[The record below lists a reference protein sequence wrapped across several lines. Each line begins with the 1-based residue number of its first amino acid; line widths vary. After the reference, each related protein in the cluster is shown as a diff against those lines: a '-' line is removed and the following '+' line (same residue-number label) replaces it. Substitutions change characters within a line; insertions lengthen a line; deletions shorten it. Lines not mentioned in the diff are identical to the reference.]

1 MRSAIETGL
10 SLLEYCTYMG
20 IDPFTMAQFSTGFP
34 LATTAVCDKP
44 VFQYQWQQDFLSR
57 DEFALAIAEAERRI
71 AEQLGFW
78 TYPYYVRNELMQYPQ
93 PANVNVRG
101 GGGNFKQLWKSV
113 QLKYGKVQTPG
124 VRART
129 LIDANVTLTRIDTD
143 GDGVEETFTATV
155 LNIPTGVTAD
165 EIGLYINVA
174 DRVGGLIKDG
184 ERWRLRPINVEIVG
198 NTANIRGHASLLVK
212 PSLYEGYDNT
222 GLDVTLVTN
231 YLTTVSAY
239 RVYTDTTAT
248 TSTMNQGSAYW
259 EVANCCGASGLTLF
273 PITVTPRDPEIGFVG
288 VDWSQADCSVKAD
301 PDRVMINYLAGE
313 PLVGGYVEQF
323 LADVVAK
330 LATALLPNQAC
341 GCERSQR
348 IIAEWKKPIFQSDQE
363 DNPAFAPNDAA
374 TNTFGV
380 EKGAVYAWRAVQ
392 ELKQIGGIE
401 L

>member
-1 MRSAIETGL
+1 MRSSIETGL
-10 SLLEYCTYMG
+10 TLLEYCTYMG

-34 LATTAVCDKP
+34 SATTAVCDKP

-78 TYPYYVRNELMQYPQ
+78 TYPYYVRNELLQYPQ
-93 PANVNVRG
+93 PANVNIRG
-101 GGGNFKQLWKSV
+101 GGGNFKELWKSV

-124 VRART
+124 VRVRT
-129 LIDANVTLTRIDTD
+129 LIDANVALTRIDTD
-143 GDGVEETFTATV
+143 GDGVDETFTATFTV
-155 LNIPTGVTAD
+155 PTGTLAS
-165 EIGLYINVA
+165 EIGLYINAA
-174 DRVGGLIKDG
+174 DRVGAMVRDG
-184 ERWRLRPINVEIVG
+184 ERWRLRPLDIEIVG
-198 NTANIRGHASLLVK
+198 TTCNVRGHAALLVK

-222 GLDVTLVTN
+222 GLDVSLATN

-259 EVANCCGASGLTLF
+259 EIANCCGASGVTLF
-273 PITVTPRDPEIGFVG
+273 PITVTPRIPETGFVG
-288 VDWSQADCSVKAD
+288 VDWSQTDCTVNSD
-301 PDRVMINYLAGE
+301 PDRVLINYLAGE
-313 PLVGGYVEQF
+313 PLVNGLVEPF
-323 LADVVAK
+323 LGDVVAK
-330 LATALLPNQAC
+330 FATALLPNQAC